1 MSIHAQSM
9 PAMPGVCLR
18 TALLP
23 CFMASCDEILGQL
36 IAGYSL
42 AHASTTRREAA
53 RLILWIGQAL

>member
-1 MSIHAQSM
+1 
-9 PAMPGVCLR
+9 MPGVCLR

-23 CFMASCDEILGQL
+23 CFMAICDEILGQL